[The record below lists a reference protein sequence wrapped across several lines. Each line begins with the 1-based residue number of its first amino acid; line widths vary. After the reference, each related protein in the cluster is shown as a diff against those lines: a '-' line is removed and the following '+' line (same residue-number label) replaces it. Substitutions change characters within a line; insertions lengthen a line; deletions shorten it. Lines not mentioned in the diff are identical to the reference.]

1 MNEKIEHC
9 VIIGGS
15 SGIGLATARRLV
27 GPAMKVT
34 ITGRNEDK
42 LKDAWRTLGGSVG
55 KAAFDATRPDEVRH
69 FFDGLGLSIILSW
82 RQAAARGLGRSRPS
96 ISPT

>member
-42 LKDAWRTLGGSVG
+42 LKDAWKSLGGTVG
-55 KAAFDATRPDEVRH
+55 KAAFDATMPNEVRR
-69 FFDGLGLSIILSW
+69 FFDGLGPFDHLVL
-82 RQAAARGLGRSRPS
+82 AASGGKGLG
-96 ISPT
+96 